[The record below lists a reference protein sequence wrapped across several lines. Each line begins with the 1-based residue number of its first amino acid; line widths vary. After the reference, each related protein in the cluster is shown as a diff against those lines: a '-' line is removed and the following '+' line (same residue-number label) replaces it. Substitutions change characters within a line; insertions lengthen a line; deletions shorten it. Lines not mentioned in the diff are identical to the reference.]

1 MKRFLLWLVG
11 VVLGVGI
18 FLGAVMGVSYAFTTE
33 GGCPDS
39 TAQFDTE
46 ALEPNGWCWQ
56 VPLIGGKLDKVF
68 ASPATLTVQKLGTL
82 YTAHPA
88 ITLPDWASY
97 TTLTIQ
103 NAYGSI
109 VFVGS
114 VSDYQSFLFPANGE
128 YKAELSVWRV
138 PEGGMATQFEGGS
151 TGSVRKNLG
160 LEKPAKPTGW
170 YRYAFRFT
178 LQASAEVAL
187 STERLEQ
194 GGVAALSITGLTGE
208 AAPAVETD
216 LGSVQ
221 CVRLGSG
228 WRAYIPAAYNASA
241 GGHTVNVTV
250 NGETFAR
257 TLTVLPKDFG
267 TVEVEP
273 EPASTEAA
281 NAEFRNNI
289 WPLYEQPAREK
300 LWAGAFLCPAE
311 NYMTLVDFGQVKVTG
326 GQQGSRSNS
335 TRLYTI
341 PGEPCRAPA
350 GGVVVF
356 AGDLA
361 LTGSTV
367 VIDHGCGVRSYLYG
381 LQELSVTRGQ
391 TVERGQAVGV
401 LGEELTMDFKLGS
414 KSVNPWPLFQTSGGL
429 FWQEKG

>member
-1 MKRFLLWLVG
+1 M
-11 VVLGVGI
+11 
-18 FLGAVMGVSYAFTTE
+18 
-33 GGCPDS
+33 
-39 TAQFDTE
+39 
-46 ALEPNGWCWQ
+46 
-56 VPLIGGKLDKVF
+56 F
-68 ASPATLTVQKLGTL
+68 AGS
-82 YTAHPA
+82 
-88 ITLPDWASY
+88 ASQY
-97 TTLTIQ
+97 E
-103 NAYGSI
+103 
-109 VFVGS
+109 
-114 VSDYQSFLFPANGE
+114 DFLFPANGD
-128 YKAELSVWRV
+128 YKAKLTVWRL
-138 PEGGMATQFEGGS
+138 PQDYLATQFEGGT
-151 TGSVRKNLG
+151 TGAIRKNLG
-160 LEKPAKPTGW
+160 VEHPAKPTGW
-170 YRYAFRFT
+170 YSYSFRFT

-281 NAEFRNNI
+281 NTEFRNNI
-289 WPLYEQPAREK
+289 WPLYEQPVREK

-350 GGVVVF
+350 NGVVVF

-361 LTGSTV
+361 LTGNTV